1 MFDNVSKTNSTF
13 GHNVCNL
20 TAEREVDDSTYK
32 HYMTQLAENCSVLK
46 ITREGE
52 EKCAELLF
60 YFCNNVVLLQI
71 CYTLLH
77 YIIYITLST
86 VHQ

>member
-1 MFDNVSKTNSTF
+1 
-13 GHNVCNL
+13 
-20 TAEREVDDSTYK
+20 
-32 HYMTQLAENCSVLK
+32 MTQLVEIYSVLK

-52 EKCAELLF
+52 ETCAELLF

-77 YIIYITLST
+77 YIIYST
-86 VHQ
+86 S

>member
-1 MFDNVSKTNSTF
+1 
-13 GHNVCNL
+13 
-20 TAEREVDDSTYK
+20 
-32 HYMTQLAENCSVLK
+32 MTQLVEIYSVLK

-52 EKCAELLF
+52 DKCAELLF

-77 YIIYITLST
+77 YITL
-86 VHQ
+86 